1 MIPLTQNQF
10 AKVDDGDYE
19 LVVKYRWRAVKQ
31 LRKLGPIRWYAM
43 ATIDGKSVMMHRLI
57 LGVTDDLQVDHEDN
71 NGLNN
76 IRLNMRVCTKAQNQH
91 NQRVKTFAKTSQYK
105 GVSWRQR
112 DDCWQ
117 SHIMVDNK
125 SLNLGQYDSEIDA
138 AYAYDIAAREYFGSY
153 ARTNFLTPPD
163 YVPVRHRT
171 SKTSQYRGVYWEER
185 RQKWQSSITINGKR
199 RFLGRW
205 SPRMVDGID
214 EGELD
219 AYKALQVA
227 QMEAAQLRM
236 SNANS

>member
-91 NQRVKTFAKTSQYK
+91 NKRPQAGTSRPVES
-105 GVSWRQR
+105 G
-112 DDCWQ
+112 
-117 SHIMVDNK
+117 
-125 SLNLGQYDSEIDA
+125 
-138 AYAYDIAAREYFGSY
+138 
-153 ARTNFLTPPD
+153 
-163 YVPVRHRT
+163 YVPLRKCRPPM
-171 SKTSQYRGVYWEER
+171 R
-185 RQKWQSSITINGKR
+185 
-199 RFLGRW
+199 LGW
-205 SPRMVDGID
+205 
-214 EGELD
+214 
-219 AYKALQVA
+219 Y
-227 QMEAAQLRM
+227 
-236 SNANS
+236 